1 MKRLLLTLCLLAGFT
16 ATQIVL
22 AQAAKPIDDAS
33 LGLSKGS
40 VFDVPTPQPFTADG
54 KGASG
59 AAKAA
64 YGAPPLV
71 PHAVDDFLPISSD
84 KNDCVGCHDKPGG
97 KKAKGAPTP
106 MPALH
111 CAKTAEAKPRL
122 SGDYYNC
129 TLCHAA
135 AAGVKDLVVNKAPKP
150 AR

>member
-64 YGAPPLV
+64 YGAPPLPSV
-71 PHAVDDFLPISSD
+71 DACCCWRSRSRSLPGDMRHASS
-84 KNDCVGCHDKPGG
+84 
-97 KKAKGAPTP
+97 A
-106 MPALH
+106 
-111 CAKTAEAKPRL
+111 
-122 SGDYYNC
+122 
-129 TLCHAA
+129 
-135 AAGVKDLVVNKAPKP
+135 
-150 AR
+150 

>member
-1 MKRLLLTLCLLAGFT
+1 MKRLLLTPPACRIHRDPDRACSGRE
-16 ATQIVL
+16 ADRRRE
-22 AQAAKPIDDAS
+22 P
-33 LGLSKGS
+33 GLSKGS

-59 AAKAA
+59 ARE
-64 YGAPPLV
+64 GGVRAPPLV
-71 PHAVDDFLPISSD
+71 PHAVDDFLPMSSD

-111 CAKTAEAKPRL
+111 YAKTAEAKPRL

-129 TLCHAA
+129 GLCHAPA
-135 AAGVKDLVVNKAPKP
+135 ADVKDIVGNRATKP

>member
-1 MKRLLLTLCLLAGFT
+1 MLLAAGLVLRGAAPALLTTRGFRD
-16 ATQIVL
+16 VREMRRVRVPRL
-22 AQAAKPIDDAS
+22 YEPLYEKP
-33 LGLSKGS
+33 
-40 VFDVPTPQPFTADG
+40 
-54 KGASG
+54 
-59 AAKAA
+59 
-64 YGAPPLV
+64 PPLV
-71 PHAVDDFLPISSD
+71 PRAVDDFLPISAD

-111 CAKTAEAKPRL
+111 YAKTAEARPRL